1 MNKPKEILV
10 AEFDPR
16 IKKYIFTYVLML
28 FIITVFG
35 IPFAIV
41 WVCGLGQLISNRYY
55 ENLICDL
62 STKNL
67 SFRKG
72 AFFKIEKT
80 IPLENIQDL
89 TFIQNPILNM
99 FGLQILKI
107 ETASSGGPNTADMKL
122 VGIKDASNFK
132 ETVLRQR
139 ETLVNNK
146 QSGSS
151 DDSDTII
158 SLLKDIKG
166 LLEKQG

>member
-16 IKKYIFTYVLML
+16 IKKYIFTYVLLVML
-28 FIITVFG
+28 ITVVF
-35 IPFAIV
+35 IPLALI
-41 WVCGLGQLISNRYY
+41 WVFGLGQLISRRYY
-55 ENLICDL
+55 DNLVCDL

-67 SFRKG
+67 SFKKG

-107 ETASSGGPNTADMKL
+107 ETASSGTPNQSDMKL
-122 VGIKDASNFK
+122 IGIINASNFK

-139 ETLVNNK
+139 EMLVTK
-146 QSGSS
+146 EQTGSS
-151 DDSDTII
+151 KDTDSII
-158 SLLKDIKG
+158 SLLKDIKK
-166 LLEKQG
+166 LLEKNS